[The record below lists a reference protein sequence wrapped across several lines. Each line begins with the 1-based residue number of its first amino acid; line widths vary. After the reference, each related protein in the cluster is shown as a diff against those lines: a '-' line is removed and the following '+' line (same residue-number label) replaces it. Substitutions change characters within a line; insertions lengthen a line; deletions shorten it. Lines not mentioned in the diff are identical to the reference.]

1 MNFNPT
7 DQAEIDRQIIELEP
21 EVIRLY
27 RHFHQYP
34 ELGFKEFRTAEF
46 IETYLADLGLD
57 PFRSAGTG
65 VAAVLD
71 SGKPGPT
78 LMLRADMDALPV
90 TEATGL
96 EFASKNPGVMHA
108 CGHDAHMAMLLTAA
122 RVLADHRPVLKGK
135 IKLVFQ
141 PNEEAAGA
149 IHMIEDGIMENPKVD
164 AAMGIHIWSQ
174 LPSGQVGI
182 SSGTVMG
189 GLDVF
194 RLTITGKGGHTG
206 YPHKAVDPVIAAAGV
221 IQGVQAVQTR
231 EMDARDPTVIMF
243 GRLSAGEKA
252 NIIPEQVDLEGTI
265 RFLTA
270 LPEDSPDNPTQK
282 FIRICQH
289 ICEAHLCTC
298 NIDIDHENIPL
309 VNDDQMVQ
317 MARQTTV
324 TVFGSPDAVTSSR
337 YIASEDFSEFSSRV
351 PGVFM
356 FLGCA
361 DPAKGTD
368 MSHHHP
374 AFAIDETVLTKGVAL
389 HVHGALT
396 FLNKT

>member
-1 MNFNPT
+1 MTPVPAN
-7 DQAEIDRQIIELEP
+7 QAEIDRQIKDLEP

-34 ELGFKEFRTAEF
+34 ELGFKEFKTAEF

-71 SGKPGPT
+71 SGNPGPT

-90 TEATGL
+90 TEDTGL
-96 EFASKNPGVMHA
+96 AFASTYPGVMHA

-122 RVLADHRPVLKGK
+122 KVLVTRRTEFKGK

-149 IHMIEDGIMENPKVD
+149 VYMIEDGIMENPRVD
-164 AAMGIHIWSQ
+164 AAMGIHIWSRI
-174 LPSGQVGI
+174 PSGQVGI

-194 RLTITGKGGHTG
+194 KLRITGRGGHTG
-206 YPHKAVDPVIAAAGV
+206 YPHQAVDPVIAAAAV
-221 IQGVQAVQTR
+221 IQAVQAVQTR
-231 EMDARDPTVIMF
+231 EMDAKDPVIIMF
-243 GRLSAGEKA
+243 GRLRAGEKA
-252 NIIPEQVDLEGTI
+252 NIIPTHADLEGTI

-282 FIRICQH
+282 FIRICRH
-289 ICEAHLCTC
+289 ICDAHRCTC
-298 NIDIDHENIPL
+298 TIDIDHENIPL
-309 VNDDQMVQ
+309 VNDEQMVQ
-317 MARQTTV
+317 MARQTAIR
-324 TVFGSPDAVTSSR
+324 VFGSPDAVVESR
-337 YIASEDFSEFSSRV
+337 YIAGEDFSEFSTRV
-351 PGVFM
+351 PGVFL

-361 DPAKGTD
+361 DPEKGTD
-368 MSHHHP
+368 VSHHHP

-396 FLNKT
+396 FLN

>member
-1 MNFNPT
+1 MTPAPAN
-7 DQAEIDRQIIELEP
+7 QAEIDRQIQDLEP

-27 RHFHQYP
+27 RHFHQHP

-46 IETYLADLGLD
+46 IETCLADLGLD

-65 VAAVLD
+65 VVAVLD
-71 SGKPGPT
+71 SGNPGPT
-78 LMLRADMDALPV
+78 LILRADMDALPV
-90 TEATGL
+90 TEDTGL
-96 EFASKNPGVMHA
+96 AFASTTPGVMHA

-122 RVLADHRPVLKGK
+122 RVLVARRTEFKGK

-149 IHMIEDGIMENPKVD
+149 IYMIEEGIMENPKVD
-164 AAMGIHIWSQ
+164 AAMGIHIWSGI
-174 LPSGQVGI
+174 PSGQVGI
-182 SSGTVMG
+182 STGTVMG

-194 RLTITGKGGHTG
+194 KLRINGKGGHTG
-206 YPHKAVDPVIAAAGV
+206 YPHQALDPVIAAAGV
-221 IQGVQAVQTR
+221 IQAVQAVQTR
-231 EMDARDPTVIMF
+231 EMDAREPTIIMF

-252 NIIPEQVDLEGTI
+252 NIIPTHADLEGTI

-270 LPEDSPDNPTQK
+270 LPEKSPDNPTQK

-289 ICEAHLCTC
+289 ICQAHQCTC
-298 NIDIDHENIPL
+298 AIDIDHENIPL
-309 VNDDQMVQ
+309 VNDAHMVQ
-317 MARQTTV
+317 MARRTAIR
-324 TVFGSPDAVTSSR
+324 VFGSPDAVVESR
-337 YIASEDFSEFSSRV
+337 YIAGEDFSEFSSRV

-368 MSHHHP
+368 VSHHHP

-396 FLNKT
+396 FLNNT

>member
-1 MNFNPT
+1 M
-7 DQAEIDRQIIELEP
+7 
-21 EVIRLY
+21 IRLY

-34 ELGFKEFRTAEF
+34 ELGLQKSSEPLNSSKPILR
-46 IETYLADLGLD
+46 IWDLT
-57 PFRSAGTG
+57 RSGQPAPG
-65 VAAVLD
+65 VAAAVLD
-71 SGKPGPT
+71 SGKTRPHA

-96 EFASKNPGVMHA
+96 EFALKKSRGECMPA
-108 CGHDAHMAMLLTAA
+108 ATTPHMAMLLTAA

-149 IHMIEDGIMENPKVD
+149 IHMIEDGIMENPRVD

-361 DPAKGTD
+361 DPSKGTD
-368 MSHHHP
+368 VSHHHP
-374 AFAIDETVLTKGVAL
+374 AFAIDESVLTKGVAL
-389 HVHGALT
+389 HVHGALA
-396 FLNKT
+396 FLNRK

>member
-1 MNFNPT
+1 MNPAPAN
-7 DQAEIDRQIIELEP
+7 QAEIDRQIMALEP

-65 VAAVLD
+65 VSAVLD
-71 SGKPGPT
+71 SGNPGPT

-96 EFASKNPGVMHA
+96 DFTSKNPGVMHA
-108 CGHDAHMAMLLTAA
+108 CGHDAHMAMLLAAA
-122 RVLADHRPVLKGK
+122 RVLADHGTALKGK

-149 IHMIEDGIMENPKVD
+149 IYMIKEGILENPKVD

-174 LPSGQVGI
+174 IPSGQVGI
-182 SSGTVMG
+182 SAGTVMG

-194 RLTITGKGGHTG
+194 KLRIKGKGGHTG

-221 IQGVQAVQTR
+221 IQAVQAIQTR
-231 EMDARDPTVIMF
+231 EMDAREPTIIMF
-243 GRLSAGEKA
+243 GRLAAGEKA
-252 NIIPEQVDLEGTI
+252 NIIPEHVDLEGTI

-270 LPEDSPDNPTQK
+270 LPEHSPDNPTQK
-282 FIRICQH
+282 FIRICEN
-289 ICEAHLCTC
+289 ICSAHQCTC
-298 NIDIDHENIPL
+298 SVDIDHENIPL
-309 VNDDQMVQ
+309 VNDHQMVQ
-317 MARQTTV
+317 MARRTADR
-324 TVFGSPDAVTSSR
+324 VFGSLDAVVESR

-351 PGVFM
+351 PGVFL

-368 MSHHHP
+368 VSHHHP
-374 AFAIDETVLTKGVAL
+374 AFAIDESVLTKGVAL

-396 FLNKT
+396 FLNQT

>member
-1 MNFNPT
+1 MTPAPAN
-7 DQAEIDRQIIELEP
+7 QAEIDRQIQELEP

-34 ELGFKEFRTAEF
+34 ELGFKEFKTAEF

-71 SGKPGPT
+71 SGNPGPT
-78 LMLRADMDALPV
+78 LLLRADMDALPV
-90 TEATGL
+90 TEDTGL
-96 EFASKNPGVMHA
+96 TFTSTIPGVMHA

-122 RVLADHRPVLKGK
+122 KILVTHRTEFKGK

-149 IHMIEDGIMENPKVD
+149 VYMIEEGIMENPKVD

-174 LPSGQVGI
+174 IPSGQVGI
-182 SSGTVMG
+182 TSGTVMG

-194 RLTITGKGGHTG
+194 KLRITGKGGHTG
-206 YPHKAVDPVIAAAGV
+206 YPHKAVDPVIAAAAV
-221 IQGVQAVQTR
+221 IQAVQAIQTR
-231 EMDARDPTVIMF
+231 EMDARDPVIIMF
-243 GRLSAGEKA
+243 GRLAAGEKA

-282 FIRICQH
+282 FIRICRH
-289 ICEAHLCTC
+289 ICDAHRCTC
-298 NIDIDHENIPL
+298 AIEIDHENIPL
-309 VNDDQMVQ
+309 VNDEQMVQ
-317 MARQTTV
+317 MARRTAV
-324 TVFGSPDAVTSSR
+324 SVFGSPEAVMESR

-368 MSHHHP
+368 VSHHHP

>member
-1 MNFNPT
+1 MNPAPAS
-7 DQAEIDRQIIELEP
+7 QAEIDRQIKELEP

-122 RVLADHRPVLKGK
+122 RVLADHRTFLKGK

-149 IHMIEDGIMENPKVD
+149 IYMIEEGIMENPKVD

-194 RLTITGKGGHTG
+194 RLTITGRGGHTG

-231 EMDARDPTVIMF
+231 EMDAREPTIIMF

-252 NIIPEQVDLEGTI
+252 NIIPEQVTLEGTI
-265 RFLTA
+265 RFLAA
-270 LPEDSPDNPTQK
+270 LPEHSPDNPTQK

-309 VNDDQMVQ
+309 VNDDRMVQ
-317 MARQTTV
+317 MARQTAV

-351 PGVFM
+351 PGAFM

-361 DPAKGTD
+361 DPSKGTD
-368 MSHHHP
+368 VSHHHP
-374 AFAIDETVLTKGVAL
+374 AFAIDESVLTKGVAL
-389 HVHGALT
+389 HVHGALA
-396 FLNKT
+396 FLNRK

>member
-1 MNFNPT
+1 VNFNPT
-7 DQAEIDRQIIELEP
+7 DQADIDRQIIELEP

-46 IETYLADLGLD
+46 IESYLADLGLD

-122 RVLADHRPVLKGK
+122 RVLADHRTLLKGK

-149 IHMIEDGIMENPKVD
+149 VYMIEEGIMENPKVD

-182 SSGTVMG
+182 SAGTVMG

-231 EMDARDPTVIMF
+231 EMDARDPVVIMF

-270 LPEDSPDNPTQK
+270 LPENSPDNPTQK

-309 VNDDQMVQ
+309 VNDDLMVQ
-317 MARQTTV
+317 MARQTAV

-361 DPAKGTD
+361 DPSKGTD
-368 MSHHHP
+368 VSHHHP
-374 AFAIDETVLTKGVAL
+374 AFAIDESVLTKGVAL
-389 HVHGALT
+389 HVHGALA
-396 FLNKT
+396 FLNRK

>member
-1 MNFNPT
+1 MNPT
-7 DQAEIDRQIIELEP
+7 PDNQAVIERQITDLEP

-27 RHFHQYP
+27 RHFHQHP

-65 VAAVLD
+65 VAATLD
-71 SGKPGPT
+71 SGNPGPT
-78 LMLRADMDALPV
+78 LMLRADMDALPI
-90 TEATGL
+90 TEDTGL
-96 EFASKNPGVMHA
+96 AFASTTPGVMHA
-108 CGHDAHMAMLLTAA
+108 CGHDAHMAMLLAA
-122 RVLADHRPVLKGK
+122 AKVLTDHRTAWKGK

-149 IHMIEDGIMENPKVD
+149 IYMIQEGIMEHPKVD

-174 LPSGQVGI
+174 IPSGQVGI
-182 SSGTVMG
+182 ASGTVMG

-194 RLTITGKGGHTG
+194 KLRITGRGGHTG
-206 YPHKAVDPVIAAAGV
+206 YPHKAVDPVIAAAAV
-221 IQGVQAVQTR
+221 IQAVQAVQTR
-231 EMDARDPTVIMF
+231 EMDAREPVIIMF
-243 GRLSAGEKA
+243 GRLNAGEKA

-270 LPEDSPDNPTQK
+270 LPEHSPDNPTQK

-289 ICEAHLCTC
+289 ICEAHRCTC
-298 NIDIDHENIPL
+298 AIDIDHENIPL
-309 VNDDQMVQ
+309 VNDEHMVQ
-317 MARQTTV
+317 IARRTAAN
-324 TVFGSPDAVTSSR
+324 VFGSPDAVVDSR

-351 PGVFM
+351 PGVFI

-361 DPAKGTD
+361 DPEKGTD
-368 MSHHHP
+368 ISHHNP
-374 AFAIDETVLTKGVAL
+374 GFKIDESILQKGVAL
-389 HVHGALT
+389 HVHGAVT
-396 FLNKT
+396 YLNG

>member
-1 MNFNPT
+1 MTPAPAN
-7 DQAEIDRQIIELEP
+7 QAEIDRQIKKLEP

-34 ELGFKEFRTAEF
+34 ELGFKEFKTAEF
-46 IETYLADLGLD
+46 IETYLADLGLT
-57 PFRSAGTG
+57 PFRSVGTG

-71 SGKPGPT
+71 SGNPGPT

-90 TEATGL
+90 TEDTGL
-96 EFASKNPGVMHA
+96 AFASTYPGVMHA

-122 RVLADHRPVLKGK
+122 RVLVTYRTEFKGK

-149 IHMIEDGIMENPKVD
+149 IYMIEQGIMENPRVD
-164 AAMGIHIWSQ
+164 AAMGIHIWSGI
-174 LPSGQVGI
+174 PSGQVGI

-194 RLTITGKGGHTG
+194 KLRITGKGGHTG
-206 YPHKAVDPVIAAAGV
+206 YPHQAVDPVIAAAGV
-221 IQGVQAVQTR
+221 IQAVQAVQTR
-231 EMDARDPTVIMF
+231 EMDAKDPVIIMF
-243 GRLSAGEKA
+243 GRLRAGEKA
-252 NIIPEQVDLEGTI
+252 NIIPTHADLEGTI

-282 FIRICQH
+282 FIRICRH
-289 ICEAHLCTC
+289 ICEAHRCTC
-298 NIDIDHENIPL
+298 TIDIDHENIPL
-309 VNDDQMVQ
+309 INDEQMVQ
-317 MARQTTV
+317 MARQTAV
-324 TVFGSPDAVTSSR
+324 RVFGSPDAVVESR
-337 YIASEDFSEFSSRV
+337 YIAGEDFSEFSARA
-351 PGVFM
+351 PGVFL

-368 MSHHHP
+368 VSHHHP

-396 FLNKT
+396 FLNQT

>member
-1 MNFNPT
+1 MNPAPAN
-7 DQAEIDRQIIELEP
+7 QAEIDRQIKELEP

-27 RHFHQYP
+27 RHFHQHP

-71 SGKPGPT
+71 SGNPGPT

-90 TEATGL
+90 NENTGL
-96 EFASKNPGVMHA
+96 SFVSTTPGVMHA

-122 RVLADHRPVLKGK
+122 KILVTHGTEFKGK

-149 IHMIEDGIMENPKVD
+149 IYMIEEGIMENPRVD

-174 LPSGQVGI
+174 IPSGQVGI
-182 SSGTVMG
+182 SAGTVMG

-194 RLTITGKGGHTG
+194 KLRIKGKGGHTG

-221 IQGVQAVQTR
+221 IQAVQAVQTR
-231 EMDARDPTVIMF
+231 EMDAREPTIIMF
-243 GRLSAGEKA
+243 GKLTAGEKA
-252 NIIPEQVDLEGTI
+252 NIIPEHVDLEGTI

-270 LPEDSPDNPTQK
+270 LPEHSPDNPTQK
-282 FIRICQH
+282 FIRICRH
-289 ICEAHLCTC
+289 ICDAHLCTC
-298 NIDIDHENIPL
+298 TIDIDHENIPL
-309 VNDDQMVQ
+309 VNDEQLVQMVRRT
-317 MARQTTV
+317 AAD
-324 TVFGSPDAVTSSR
+324 VFGSPDAVVDSR

-361 DPAKGTD
+361 NPAKGTD
-368 MSHHHP
+368 VSHHHP